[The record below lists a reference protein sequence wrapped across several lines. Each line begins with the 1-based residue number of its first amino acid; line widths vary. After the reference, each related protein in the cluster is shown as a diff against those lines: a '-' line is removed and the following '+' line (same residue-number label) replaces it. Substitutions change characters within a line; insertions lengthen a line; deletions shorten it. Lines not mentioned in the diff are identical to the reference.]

1 MKRLLVTTAIV
12 TGAMFFHPTAR
23 ADILSA
29 QSYFDGGATTTLTSV
44 RAAARL
50 DPIAVL
56 AASNDAIASLR
67 MSIRSSL
74 HARL

>member
-29 QSYFDGGATTTLTSV
+29 QSYFDGGATTTLQ
-44 RAAARL
+44 L
-50 DPIAVL
+50 IAVPPPGNQPRATL
-56 AASNDAIASLR
+56 APAPVS
-67 MSIRSSL
+67 
-74 HARL
+74 